1 MPKVFGVHEIEL
13 QPGVDPEE
21 YERFIA
27 EVVAPM
33 PEFPGWKTH
42 LLKGD
47 RGART
52 GKYLVLFEIESEEA
66 RDRYFPGPGEA
77 SEELT
82 RFFEERPEAAAAM
95 EKWETYTPFD
105 SVDDVTTDYVVLAE

>member
-42 LLKGD
+42 LLKGRSGSTHRKVSCALRD
-47 RGART
+47 RECRGA
-52 GKYLVLFEIESEEA
+52 
-66 RDRYFPGPGEA
+66 
-77 SEELT
+77 
-82 RFFEERPEAAAAM
+82 
-95 EKWETYTPFD
+95 
-105 SVDDVTTDYVVLAE
+105 